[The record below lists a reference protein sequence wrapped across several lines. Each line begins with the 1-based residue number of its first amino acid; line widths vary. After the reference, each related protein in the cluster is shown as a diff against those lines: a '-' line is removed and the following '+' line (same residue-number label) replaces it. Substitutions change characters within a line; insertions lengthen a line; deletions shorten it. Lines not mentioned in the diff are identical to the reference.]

1 MALLAADKVINMK
14 IGEGLEQLYPVV
26 AADIIFKG
34 ALVSINAAGFAVPA
48 TDTAGETIAGIALD
62 QADNSTGAAGDVDVL
77 VISGVTA
84 RMLTQADLAQ
94 TTVGTIVTVLTD
106 NEVSI
111 PATTVNDIPVGR
123 CVEFVSATEVD
134 VYIPPHGAGL

>member
-1 MALLAADKVINMK
+1 MALLSADKVINMK
-14 IGEGLEQLYPVV
+14 KGEGLEQLYPAGV
-26 AADIIFKG
+26 DIIYKG

-48 TDTAGETIAGIALD
+48 TDTASESIAGIALE
-62 QADNSTGAAGDVDVL
+62 QVDNSGGSAGDEDVL

-84 RMLTQADLAQ
+84 RMATAADLAQ
-94 TTVGTIVTVLTD
+94 TTVGVDVTVLTD

-111 PATTVNDIPVGR
+111 AATTTNDILVGR
-123 CVEFVSATEVD
+123 CVKYVSATEVD